1 MTKIQPNLTQDLEL
15 LKDELKPL
23 EKSNKI
29 GQFVG
34 RAVRK
39 LENAFNK
46 LEYLFKE
53 GKWESKEIRGYHEL
67 KQKIEQLNKDW
78 EKASNTYHFKSSAI
92 VQGAKEEYIKLNQ
105 EMKQNLSTMAEIF
118 EVIEN
123 KIGDNKKKANDL
135 TLIQQIVKNLKI
147 SIDKEIEFV
156 QQGTKMRDSQ
166 KVKQEKDADRKSQQE
181 TTSSEAP
188 DTLDVS
194 ESSSELVTSER
205 PSKKGKTLNRSLELK
220 GKSKGGSEEELSAS
234 PKKSKRKAVSEEELS
249 TSSKKH
255 KSSKS
260 KAETLTSREE
270 SPDVETSVKK
280 EKIEE
285 PTVHKKPQKGKVKEL
300 KFEDLEP
307 TDFDPLKKR

>member
-46 LEYLFKE
+46 LEHLFKE

-166 KVKQEKDADRKSQQE
+166 KVKQEKDVDKKHPQKE
-181 TTSSEAP
+181 TTSMEAP

-194 ESSSELVTSER
+194 ESSSELVKGER
-205 PSKKGKTLNRSLELK
+205 LSKKEKALNRS
-220 GKSKGGSEEELSAS
+220 
-234 PKKSKRKAVSEEELS
+234 
-249 TSSKKH
+249 
-255 KSSKS
+255 
-260 KAETLTSREE
+260 
-270 SPDVETSVKK
+270 
-280 EKIEE
+280 
-285 PTVHKKPQKGKVKEL
+285 
-300 KFEDLEP
+300 
-307 TDFDPLKKR
+307 

>member
-46 LEYLFKE
+46 LEHLFKE

-166 KVKQEKDADRKSQQE
+166 KVKQEKDVDKKHPQKE
-181 TTSSEAP
+181 TTSMEAP

-194 ESSSELVTSER
+194 ESSSELVKGER
-205 PSKKGKTLNRSLELK
+205 LSKKEKALNRSQELK
-220 GKSKGGSEEELSAS
+220 G
-234 PKKSKRKAVSEEELS
+234 KRKAVSEEELS
-249 TSSKKH
+249 TSSKKSKRKAVSAEELSTSSKKS
-255 KSSKS
+255 KSSPF
-260 KAETLTSREE
+260 KAETREE
-270 SPDVETSVKK
+270 SPNVETSVKK

-285 PTVHKKPQKGKVKEL
+285 PKVNKKPQKGKVKEL